1 MNRSESSN
9 PIRSLWDR
17 TARLPM
23 GRTIFGFLIGR
34 AARYTG
40 SIRPRVLELRSGY
53 ARVEMRDRPAVRNH
67 LRSVHAIALMNLAEV
82 ATGLALHHS
91 LPDHARA
98 ILTGLQIEYLK
109 KARGTLTAEA
119 TAPVPDGETREEIVL
134 TTEVR
139 DGAGDVV
146 ARASAKWLVGPRE
159 EKGSGEVSGGGPGSL
174 R

>member
-1 MNRSESSN
+1 MNRPDSQN

-23 GRTIFGFLIGR
+23 GRTIFGFMIGR

-40 SIRPRVLELRSGY
+40 SIRPRVRELRSGY

-82 ATGLALHHS
+82 ATGLALHYA

-98 ILTGLQIEYLK
+98 ILTSLRIEYLK

-119 TAPVPDGETREEIVL
+119 TAPVPEGRTREEIVL
-134 TTEVR
+134 VADVR

-146 ARASAKWLVGPRE
+146 ARASATWLVGPRE
-159 EKGSGEVSGGGPGSL
+159 ESGTGEVSGGGLESL
-174 R
+174 Q